1 MRDLGA
7 SSRMRSIGIGILGF
21 GTVGAGVVEG
31 LQRNARVIG
40 ERLGLM
46 PAVLR
51 IADLDLEADRGVAVE
66 PDTITRDAEAVVR
79 DENVRIVVE
88 LIGGTG
94 AAKELVMLALELGK
108 PVVTANKALLAEHG
122 REIFELAERRGV
134 DLYFGASVGGG
145 IPVIRA
151 LREGLIGNRIN
162 SIHGILNGTCNYI
175 LTRMEAEGLEFE
187 QVLGEAQAA
196 GYAEADPA
204 LDIDG
209 TDTAHKAV
217 ILASLAYGF
226 SVPMS
231 SVATEGIRG
240 ISRTDI
246 RYAGDLGYRIKLLA
260 VIKREDSRIEVRV
273 HPTLVPLNTM
283 LASVGGVYNAVMVEG
298 DLVGK
303 TLYYGRGAGRKPTA
317 STVISD
323 IAEVMKNLE
332 GGSRRPLA
340 ALAQIGQPAGIMD
353 IGEVVT
359 RYYLRLSLLD
369 RPGVLGRIADILGA
383 NGISIASVIQKDIS
397 QDDYVPVVIVTHR
410 ACEAELNTAL
420 GEIDALEIV
429 GAPTV
434 RFRIE
439 E

>member
-369 RPGVLGRIADILGA
+369 RPGVLA
-383 NGISIASVIQKDIS
+383 
-397 QDDYVPVVIVTHR
+397 
-410 ACEAELNTAL
+410 
-420 GEIDALEIV
+420 
-429 GAPTV
+429 
-434 RFRIE
+434 
-439 E
+439 